1 MHLQIREICF
11 FFEKLLDTNCNYFN
25 LKDYKIYSVEER
37 QVLISDD
44 TYESNDFLLIPQI
57 ERNEIV
63 ERYLIKRNNKSL
75 LRKKGD
81 KDFDR
86 RFHWFIEDYQLA
98 DDWKHFE
105 QSELIAFASEWC
117 KQNQIEFTEK

>member
-11 FFEKLLDTNCNYFN
+11 FFEKLFDTNCNYFN
-25 LKDYKIYSVEER
+25 IKDYQIYSVEER
-37 QVLISDD
+37 QGLISADN
-44 TYESNDFLLIPQI
+44 YEANDFLLIPQI

-63 ERYLIKRNNKSL
+63 RKYLINGNNKNL

-81 KDFDR
+81 KDFYR
-86 RFHWFIEDYQLA
+86 KFHWYLEDNHLV
-98 DDWKHFE
+98 DDWRHFE

-117 KQNQIEFTEK
+117 EQNQVEFTLK